1 MPPAV
6 ASRRY
11 TTAIFPATPSDKRAL
26 DLADRAPTALPSTLL
41 ACCPC
46 GESLNSIS
54 TQHDVVERG
63 LTKDQCVRYEQ
74 PVLIL
79 ARDNKAKSCAAR
91 GRGHATTRS
100 RWAWIDR

>member
-46 GESLNSIS
+46 GESLKSIS

-63 LTKDQCVRYEQ
+63 LTIERDDAVDTA
-74 PVLIL
+74 V
-79 ARDNKAKSCAAR
+79 ARASDTLQICAA
-91 GRGHATTRS
+91 GAVAHGVEQVEHQLFEEL
-100 RWAWIDR
+100 